1 MSNWH
6 TTTHL
11 KEGTPNW
18 GRDERIDWEGEP
30 MGIFKIGSSF
40 RVFALTE
47 ENEDEKIIIIIII
60 LYYDQ

>member
-1 MSNWH
+1 
-6 TTTHL
+6 
-11 KEGTPNW
+11 
-18 GRDERIDWEGEP
+18 

-47 ENEDEKIIIIIII
+47 ENEDEKIMIIII